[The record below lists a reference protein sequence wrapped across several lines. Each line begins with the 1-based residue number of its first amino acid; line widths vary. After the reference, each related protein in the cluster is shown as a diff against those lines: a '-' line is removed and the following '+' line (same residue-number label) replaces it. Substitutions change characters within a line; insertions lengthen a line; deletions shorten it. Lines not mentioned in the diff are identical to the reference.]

1 MDFTIVKNLIE
12 LIEKFDSENVNNL
25 YTKDIAGFRNWIYD
39 RESHQRRDEK
49 SDPVWDGKE
58 LGRSPESVIS
68 TLLVHLNRY
77 AKTYSKSAIAGS
89 DFSTQDEFIYLINLK
104 SFGSMTK
111 MELIRKNVQEKP
123 AGILIINRLI
133 KQGWVEQEDS
143 AIDRRTKVLT
153 ITESGLQALEMQMDK
168 IRTATS
174 IVTGNLTYNE
184 KMDLIRILDKLEQFH
199 RPIFSKNIDN
209 NKLID
214 TVLKEYSFDKN

>member
-39 RESHQRRDEK
+39 REAHQRRDEK

-153 ITESGLQALEMQMDK
+153 ITETGLQALEMQMDK

-199 RPIFSKNIDN
+199 RPIFAKNIDN

>member
-1 MDFTIVKNLIE
+1 MDFTIVKNLLE
-12 LIEKFDSENVNNL
+12 LFEKFDSENVNNL
-25 YTKDIAGFRNWIYD
+25 YSKDIVGFRNWIYD
-39 RESHQRRDEK
+39 QESDQQRDGK
-49 SDPVWDGKE
+49 SEPIWDGKE
-58 LGRSPESVIS
+58 FGRSPESVIS

-104 SFGSMTK
+104 SFGSLTK

-133 KQGWVEQEDS
+133 KQGWVEQKDS
-143 AIDRRTKVLT
+143 VTDRRTKVLT
-153 ITESGLQALEMQMDK
+153 ITESGLQALDMQMDK

-199 RPIFSKNIDN
+199 HPIFSKNIDN

-214 TVLKEYSFDKN
+214 TVLQDYSFDKN

>member
-1 MDFTIVKNLIE
+1 MDFTIVKNLLE
-12 LIEKFDSENVNNL
+12 LFEKFDSENVNNL
-25 YTKDIAGFRNWIYD
+25 YIKDIAGFRNWIYD
-39 RESHQRRDEK
+39 KESDQRRDEK

-133 KQGWVEQEDS
+133 KQGWVEQKDS
-143 AIDRRTKVLT
+143 VTDRRTKVLT

-199 RPIFSKNIDN
+199 HPIFSKNIDN

-214 TVLKEYSFDKN
+214 TVLQDYSFDKN

>member
-39 RESHQRRDEK
+39 REAHQRRDEK

-89 DFSTQDEFIYLINLK
+89 DFSTQDEF
-104 SFGSMTK
+104 
-111 MELIRKNVQEKP
+111 MEGEKY
-123 AGILIINRLI
+123 
-133 KQGWVEQEDS
+133 
-143 AIDRRTKVLT
+143 
-153 ITESGLQALEMQMDK
+153 LEMQ
-168 IRTATS
+168 R
-174 IVTGNLTYNE
+174 
-184 KMDLIRILDKLEQFH
+184 
-199 RPIFSKNIDN
+199 
-209 NKLID
+209 
-214 TVLKEYSFDKN
+214 